1 MKLADGRKL
10 DWSAYTF
17 QKMRAENSVIQ
28 KTLLQL
34 DEGGPGDFDF
44 TIVRID
50 TEYYSPRHTHP
61 WPQVRFVLD
70 GVQNYAPEKDL
81 PTGSVSYFPEGVYYG
96 PQNVG
101 PMTQVLLQFGGP
113 CGMGYPS
120 HAALLKAST
129 EMGKIGKFIKGGAF
143 EKTGPDGKVER
154 QDGYKATWE
163 FLKGEPLVY
172 PQPQYSEPIITL
184 PEQFSWKP
192 VTGRAGN
199 YVKELGSFSQ
209 GQVELKMVKA
219 EKGARFTQGSEPRRQ
234 LLFVAHGE
242 IAAGSASLGQHS
254 AMYTEE
260 NESMEFDVKEELCGL
275 VITLPS
281 FPGH

>member
-10 DWSAYTF
+10 DWAAYTF

-28 KTLLQL
+28 KTLLRL
-34 DEGGPGDFDF
+34 DEGGLGDFDF

-70 GVQNYAPEKDL
+70 GVQNYAPERDL

-101 PMTQVLLQFGGP
+101 PMTQLLLQFGGP

-129 EMGKIGKFIKGGAF
+129 EMTKHGKFIKGGAF
-143 EKTGPDGKVER
+143 EKIGSGGQVER

-163 FLKGEPLVY
+163 YLKGEPLVY
-172 PQPQYSEPIITL
+172 PQPQYSEPIVTL

-192 VTGRAGN
+192 VPGHAGN
-199 YVKELGSFSQ
+199 YFKQLGSFSE

-219 EKGARFTQGSEPRRQ
+219 EKGSRFTQGSESRRQ
-234 LLFVAHGE
+234 LFFVASGE
-242 IAAGSASLGQHS
+242 IAAGSVSLGQHS

-260 NESMEFDVKEELCGL
+260 NEGMEFDVKDELCGL

-281 FPGH
+281 FPAQ